1 MSGTIEGMIVSVHA
15 MDEVV
20 EECARDVADLFQG
33 RMQTWRA
40 EVSGEQISMRS
51 GFLSDGWSE
60 DMAEQ
65 IDKTMA
71 RVAGA
76 K

>member
-1 MSGTIEGMIVSVHA
+1 MSGTIEGMVISVQV
-15 MDEVV
+15 MDGVV

-40 EVSGEQISMRS
+40 EASGEQISMRS

-65 IDKTMA
+65 IDKTIV
-71 RVAGA
+71 RVAGG